1 MRLTNRQR
9 QERMKEVAGTKWQE
23 LETLPESLRERADIL
38 PRMPIEIITCPLG
51 KAINHGGLLR
61 IAEAFRCEM
70 VTFSFEEDRFNDFSG
85 HKGSI
90 RWQPYQWL
98 PPLEALEKAKGRQKV
113 ALTLTPE
120 AVNLVDFEFKYPLTL
135 VVGSELDGVPEDVV
149 EQCDACVAIPMFGL
163 MGSLNVATATAIV
176 VHHVAS
182 LYAKQSGFQP
192 LRDQSKRLLDR
203 RTTIGDQ

>member
-1 MRLTNRQR
+1 
-9 QERMKEVAGTKWQE
+9 MKEIAGSTWQE

-98 PPLEALEKAKGRQKV
+98 PPLEALERAKGRQKV
-113 ALTLTPE
+113 ALTLTPT
-120 AVNLVDFEFKYPLTL
+120 AVNFSDFEFKYPLSL
-135 VVGSELDGVPEDVV
+135 VVGSELDGVPEDVL
-149 EQCDACVAIPMFGL
+149 EQCDASVAIPMFGL

-176 VHHVAS
+176 VQHVAAM
-182 LYAKQSGFQP
+182 YAKQHGFEP
-192 LRDQSKRLLDR
+192 LREQSKRLLI
-203 RTTIGDQ
+203 TKTNGDQ

>member
-9 QERMKEVAGTKWQE
+9 QERMKEVASSTWQE
-23 LETLPESLRERADIL
+23 LETLPESLREQADIL

-113 ALTLTPE
+113 ALTLTST
-120 AVNLVDFEFKYPLTL
+120 AVNFSDFDFQYPLTL
-135 VVGSELDGVPEDVV
+135 VVGSELDGVPEDVL
-149 EQCDACVAIPMFGL
+149 EQCDASVAIPMFGL

-176 VHHVAS
+176 VQHVAA
-182 LYAKQSGFQP
+182 LYAKKHRFEP
-192 LRDQSKRLLDR
+192 LREQSKRLLVAK
-203 RTTIGDQ
+203 TTGDQ